1 MKKYIKEIVWIVISI
16 FLAIASYIM
25 ISYYLNGKIAPRL
38 EIPVKETLFITYPYI
53 EIVTYI
59 SILTGFLIFSIR
71 AFINKFINNNYV
83 LLIYN
88 LLFILLITKI
98 YSLNE
103 MYSVE
108 EGWTI
113 YPPLSG
119 VQDAIKI
126 KVEGYSFITSSTY
139 IIVLQA
145 ILILFL
151 IYTAYKTGK
160 NKKLS

>member
-1 MKKYIKEIVWIVISI
+1 MKRYIKEIVWIVISI
-16 FLAIASYIM
+16 FLGIASYII
-25 ISYYLNGKIAPRL
+25 ISYYLNGKIAPQL
-38 EIPVKETLFITYPYI
+38 EIPVKETVFITYPDI

-88 LLFILLITKI
+88 LLFILLMTKI

-119 VQDAIKI
+119 VQDA
-126 KVEGYSFITSSTY
+126 KVEGYSFITSSNY